1 MGSPDRMAKLRSSPH
16 LLPRRTGARVA
27 KKHKQPPLPRNDER
41 SDEEYV
47 EAGDGASSDASE
59 HVEATQPSVP
69 PKQAALAIVPSILG
83 KTFESS
89 AAFFAFWEQFEWQNF
104 VVYHTRDCQMA
115 HGKRT
120 NRPDLQV
127 PPHFGYAFRK
137 YACTLGCQQKS
148 RSTGKMGQAY
158 GALSRLQGNVLSSCH
173 AIRTI
178 YTALKQCKDMLNES
192 VLAMLDAFG
201 QTNTE
206 TKQITSYVA
215 DSIGLQVS
223 TPQVRNLMNAQLGHG
238 SAEERLKVV
247 MLEFAADETNKSAVL
262 QANGTKR

>member
-137 YACTLGCQQKS
+137 
-148 RSTGKMGQAY
+148 
-158 GALSRLQGNVLSSCH
+158 
-173 AIRTI
+173 TI

>member
-1 MGSPDRMAKLRSSPH
+1 
-16 LLPRRTGARVA
+16 
-27 KKHKQPPLPRNDER
+27 
-41 SDEEYV
+41 
-47 EAGDGASSDASE
+47 
-59 HVEATQPSVP
+59 
-69 PKQAALAIVPSILG
+69 
-83 KTFESS
+83 
-89 AAFFAFWEQFEWQNF
+89 
-104 VVYHTRDCQMA
+104 
-115 HGKRT
+115 
-120 NRPDLQV
+120 
-127 PPHFGYAFRK
+127 
-137 YACTLGCQQKS
+137 
-148 RSTGKMGQAY
+148 
-158 GALSRLQGNVLSSCH
+158 
-173 AIRTI
+173 
-178 YTALKQCKDMLNES
+178 MLNES